1 MHLLYHNNSQSNFF
15 ILKLV
20 FLFWCAL
27 QETVIVL
34 VSRRWRLW
42 QGGTELAGEDLNIH
56 VHKVILYIHRHHWG
70 HIFHYT
76 NQEVSLLLTKDFN
89 CIQRNWAEWTIWIQ
103 LVFNCIT
110 TNAKS
115 KQACVPATIFCQFTV
130 TYLSRSSRVCS
141 WYSPRAWSSS
151 WQRFP
156 TVHSEAKKSRWAPPW
171 QPTNEAQ
178 LGAK

>member
-1 MHLLYHNNSQSNFF
+1 MHYKRQLS
-15 ILKLV
+15 
-20 FLFWCAL
+20 FLF
-27 QETVIVL
+27 QEDEGFDKEGL
-34 VSRRWRLW
+34 SW
-42 QGGTELAGEDLNIH
+42 QER
-56 VHKVILYIHRHHWG
+56 ILTFMCTKSYFTFHQHHWG

-76 NQEVSLLLTKDFN
+76 NQEVSLLLTKDLN
-89 CIQRNWAEWTIWIQ
+89 CIQRNWAVWTIWIQ

-115 KQACVPATIFCQFTV
+115 KRACVPATIFCQFTV

-156 TVHSEAKKSRWAPPW
+156 TVHSEAKKSCWAPPW